1 MTPEARKYR
10 IIEQIVAIQDE
21 RFLTSIDLFVTSA
34 LKVAHLAKPMRET
47 LFLEEAYQGINQNT
61 FHQIINDIG
70 IEEHIEEL
78 IASTLP

>member
-1 MTPEARKYR
+1 MTLEEREYY
-10 IIEQIVAIQDE
+10 IIKQKVGIQDE
-21 RFLTSIDLFVTSA
+21 RLLTRIDLFLTSA

-47 LFLEEAYQGINQNT
+47 LSLEQEYHGINKNT
-61 FHQIINDIG
+61 FNQIINDIG